1 MFRFTIRDV
10 LWLTVVVAVS
20 LASCGTSKSTP
31 SPGVTVGRASGGASS
46 ASREV
51 KFSVDGG
58 GGIVMQEGTAT
69 INFAEGKVVVEKARV
84 LLNDKEIATVPAD
97 SKVVETDY
105 TAGKLTITADG
116 NQVYEAKPRE

>member
-10 LWLTVVVAVS
+10 LWLTVVVATA
-20 LASCGTSKSTP
+20 LIGCGTSKPTP
-31 SPGVTVGRASGGASS
+31 FTGFTGGRSSGGASND
-46 ASREV
+46 AREV

-58 GGIVMQEGTAT
+58 GGIGMEHGIAT

-97 SKVVETDY
+97 TKVV
-105 TAGKLTITADG
+105 
-116 NQVYEAKPRE
+116 